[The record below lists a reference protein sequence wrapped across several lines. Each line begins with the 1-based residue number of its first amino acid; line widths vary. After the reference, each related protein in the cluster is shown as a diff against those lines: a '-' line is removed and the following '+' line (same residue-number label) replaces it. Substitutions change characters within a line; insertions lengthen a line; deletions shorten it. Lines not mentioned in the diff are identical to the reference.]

1 MEDVPFLFDRRI
13 EKKEKQIL
21 DHKSRYTIYNHYV
34 ITMKKKKENS
44 YSKAKLYKSKT
55 QAKYKQIERKS
66 KLMKMIMIR

>member
-34 ITMKKKKENS
+34 ITMKKKTKRIAIQKQS
-44 YSKAKLYKSKT
+44 YTKAKHKQSISKSKGK
-55 QAKYKQIERKS
+55 AS
-66 KLMKMIMIR
+66 